1 MGKERRQGPEAPS
14 KGEPFLVGLVLGL
27 FIGVIVV
34 DYLVLSGVVAGVIYL
49 SLTMLTLASGKRSL
63 PFLAAT
69 AFSALVAYDLLSHY
83 SHPKDIPVAPLAGNT
98 FLIVAMWAAASI
110 SVVQKK
116 IQDVLDDLSI
126 PLHLCPAC
134 KKIRDESSTW
144 LKVEEYV
151 LEKTGRETAPG
162 FCPHCRSKWH
172 AGHSLQ
178 GKKILQS

>member
-1 MGKERRQGPEAPS
+1 MGNEKYQGSEPPV

-27 FIGVIVV
+27 FIGVVVV
-34 DYLVLSGVVAGVIYL
+34 DYLVLSGVVTGVIYL

-83 SHPKDIPVAPLAGNT
+83 STPQEIPLGPLVGNT
-98 FLIVAMWAAASI
+98 FLIVAMWTAASI

-116 IQDVLDDLSI
+116 LQDVIENLSI
-126 PLHLCPAC
+126 LLHLCPSC
-134 KKIRDESSTW
+134 KKIRDETGTW

-151 LEKTGRETAPG
+151 LEKTGRETAAG
-162 FCPHCRSKWH
+162 FCPHCRAKWH
-172 AGHSLQ
+172 AGHAFQS
-178 GKKILQS
+178 KKVSQT